1 MANSNKKEHST
12 VGRRDFMKK
21 LGVGAGAVGLGF
33 AGLNAAVIGTDG
45 FKDLDEMMTS
55 PLAERELPFWV
66 KEVDEPTVKIDWD
79 NMEIFHGP
87 ENTLFNPASWENP
100 QDYYDIYNRNIAS
113 TKKNVQEN
121 VPGLSLKDRAL
132 ADANCWGWGGRSGA
146 DLAPPWTGAD
156 VKANPKWEH
165 PTMFY
170 TPEDYGVEKHQG
182 TPEENSKMLRSA
194 GRIMGASDM
203 GFVKLDE
210 KTKKLL
216 WGKITYEDVEKGY
229 AEPENNKFVLPNKEL
244 WAVCSVIPQSL
255 WMQQYSERMS
265 WASSNTM
272 SYSRANI
279 YGNRMSV
286 FLRGLGYQAYG
297 GDTESMGR
305 SVGFG
310 IMAGLGEYGRAGIL
324 VSPKYGTDI
333 RTILI
338 TITDLPLAVTKP
350 IDAGITKFCETCKKC
365 GEMCPSGAISMKDKP
380 FWGGDEPWQ
389 AKGIK
394 GWYMDAKKCYS
405 YMLGGEPDCS
415 RCQTVCP
422 FTKFDEAVLHDLIK
436 LSIGTTPILNTA
448 IRKLDD
454 VFGYGEQ
461 PDLSKTPWDLDP
473 MDIPLYGLDKS
484 RS

>member
-1 MANSNKKEHST
+1 MVNKKHHST
-12 VGRRDFMKK
+12 VGRRDFMKL
-21 LGVGAGAVGLGF
+21 LGVGAGAVGLG
-33 AGLNAAVIGTDG
+33 AARVSAAG
-45 FKDLDEMMTS
+45 FKDLDEMTAS
-55 PLAERELPFWV
+55 PIAERKLPFWV
-66 KEVDEPTVKIDWD
+66 KEVDEPTVQIDWE
-79 NMEIFHGP
+79 NMEVFPGP
-87 ENTLFNPASWENP
+87 EHTLFNPASWENP
-100 QDYYDIYNRNIAS
+100 KDYMDIYNRNIES
-113 TKKNVQEN
+113 TKKNVQNN

-146 DLAPPWTGAD
+146 DLAAPWAGAD

-182 TPEENSKMLRSA
+182 TPEENSKMLRVA
-194 GRIMGASDM
+194 GRIMGAADM
-203 GFVKLDE
+203 GFVKIDD

-216 WGKITYEDVEKGY
+216 WGKIIFEDVEKGY
-229 AEPENNKFVLPNKEL
+229 AEPEKNKFVLPNKDL
-244 WAVCSVIPQSL
+244 WAVCSLVPQSL

-279 YGNRMSV
+279 YGNRLSV

-297 GDTESMGR
+297 GDTESVGR
-305 SVGFG
+305 LVGFG
-310 IMAGLGEYGRAGIL
+310 LMAGLGEYGRAGIL

-333 RTILI
+333 RTVMV

-365 GEMCPSGAISMKDKP
+365 GEMCPSGAISMEDKP
-380 FWGGDEPWQ
+380 FWGGDKPWQ

-394 GWYMDAKKCYS
+394 GWYMDAKKCYT

-422 FTKFDEAVLHDLIK
+422 FTKFDEAVIHDLIK
-436 LSIGTTPILNTA
+436 LSIGTTPALNSA
-448 IRKLDD
+448 IRKMDD
-454 VFGYGEQ
+454 VFGYGAQ

>member
-1 MANSNKKEHST
+1 MANSNKKDHSS

-21 LGVGAGAVGLGF
+21 LGLGAGAVGLGF
-33 AGLNAAVIGTDG
+33 TGLNASGIGADG

-55 PLAERELPFWV
+55 PLAERDLPFWV
-66 KEVDEPTVKIDWD
+66 KEVDEPTVEIDWD

-100 QDYYDIYNRNIAS
+100 QDYMDIYNRNIAT
-113 TKKNVQEN
+113 TKKNVQDN

-146 DLAPPWTGAD
+146 DLASPWTGAD
-156 VKANPKWEH
+156 VKANPMWEH
-165 PTMFY
+165 PTMYY

-216 WGKITYEDVEKGY
+216 WGKITFEDVEKGY
-229 AEPENNKFVLPNKEL
+229 AEPENNKFVLPNKDL

-279 YGNRMSV
+279 YGNRLSV

-310 IMAGLGEYGRAGIL
+310 VMAGLGEYGRAGIL

-333 RTILI
+333 RTVLI

-365 GEMCPSGAISMKDKP
+365 GEMCPSGAISMEEKP
-380 FWGGDEPWQ
+380 FWGGGAKYQ

-405 YMLGGEPDCS
+405 FMLGGEPDCS

-436 LSIGTTPILNTA
+436 LSIGTAPMLNSA
-448 IRKLDD
+448 IRKMDD
-454 VFGYGEQ
+454 VFGYGEE

>member
-1 MANSNKKEHST
+1 MAKSKKKYHST
-12 VGRRDFMKK
+12 LDRRDFMKM
-21 LGVGAGAVGLGF
+21 LGVGVGAVGISATGLG
-33 AGLNAAVIGTDG
+33 AAG
-45 FKDLDEMMTS
+45 FKDLDKMMDS
-55 PLAERELPFWV
+55 PLAERKLPFWV

-79 NMEIFHGP
+79 NMEIFQGP

-100 QDYYDIYNRNIAS
+100 KDYQDIYLRNIES
-113 TKKNVQEN
+113 TKKNVQNN

-146 DLAPPWTGAD
+146 DLAPPWAGAD
-156 VKANPKWEH
+156 VKANPMWEH
-165 PTMFY
+165 PTMYY

-182 TPEENSKMLRSA
+182 TPEENSKMLRTA
-194 GRIMGASDM
+194 GRIMGAADM
-203 GFVKLDE
+203 GFVKLDD
-210 KTKKLL
+210 KIKKLL
-216 WGKITYEDVEKGY
+216 WGKITFEDVERGY
-229 AEPENNKFVLPNKEL
+229 AEPEKNKFVLPNKDL
-244 WAVCSVIPQSL
+244 WAVCSLVPQSL

-297 GDTESMGR
+297 GDTEAIGR
-305 SVGFG
+305 LVGFG
-310 IMAGLGEYGRAGIL
+310 VMAGLGEYGRAGIL

-333 RTILI
+333 RTILV

-365 GEMCPSGAISMKDKP
+365 GEMCPSGAISMEDKP
-380 FWGGDEPWQ
+380 FWGGDAAWQ

-422 FTKFDEAVLHDLIK
+422 FTKFDEAVIHDLIK
-436 LSIGTTPILNTA
+436 LSIGTTPALNKA
-448 IRKLDD
+448 IRKMDD
-454 VFGYGEQ
+454 LFGYGKE
-461 PDLSKTPWDLDP
+461 PNLNETPWDLDP

>member
-1 MANSNKKEHST
+1 MAKSKKENHSSL
-12 VGRRDFMKK
+12 GRRDFMKM
-21 LGVGAGAVGLGF
+21 LGVGAGAVGLGAVGF
-33 AGLNAAVIGTDG
+33 GAAAG
-45 FKDLDEMMTS
+45 FKDMDEMMAS
-55 PLAERELPFWV
+55 PIAERDLPFWV
-66 KEVDEPTVKIDWD
+66 KEVDEPTVEIDWE
-79 NMEIFHGP
+79 NMERFHGP

-100 QDYYDIYNRNIAS
+100 KDYFDIYNRNIET

-121 VPGLSLKDRAL
+121 VVGLSLKDRAL

-146 DLAPPWTGAD
+146 DLAAPWAGAD
-156 VKANPKWEH
+156 VKANPQWEH
-165 PTMFY
+165 PTMYY

-194 GRIMGASDM
+194 GRIMGAADM
-203 GFVKLDE
+203 GFVKLDD

-216 WGKITYEDVEKGY
+216 WGKITFEDVEKGY
-229 AEPENNKFVLPNKEL
+229 AEPEKNKFVLPNKDL
-244 WAVCSVIPQSL
+244 WAVCSLVPQSL

-279 YGNRMSV
+279 YGNRLSV

-297 GDTESMGR
+297 GDTESIGR
-305 SVGFG
+305 LVGFG
-310 IMAGLGEYGRAGIL
+310 VMAGLGEYGRAGIL

-333 RTILI
+333 RTVMV

-365 GEMCPSGAISMKDKP
+365 GEMCPSGAISMEEKP
-380 FWGGDEPWQ
+380 FWGGDEAWQ

-405 YMLGGEPDCS
+405 FMLGGEPDCS

-422 FTKFDEAVLHDLIK
+422 FTKFDDAVLHDLVK
-436 LSIGTTPILNTA
+436 LSIGTTPQLNAA
-448 IRKLDD
+448 IRKMDD
-454 VFGYGEQ
+454 VFGYGKE
-461 PDLSKTPWDLDP
+461 PDLSKSPWDLDP

>member
-1 MANSNKKEHST
+1 MGNSNKKNQSA

-21 LGVGAGAVGLGF
+21 LGVGAGAFGLGF
-33 AGLNAAVIGTDG
+33 AGLNAAGFGADG

-55 PLAERELPFWV
+55 PLAERDLPFWV
-66 KEVDEPTVKIDWD
+66 KEVDEPTVEIDWE

-100 QDYYDIYNRNIAS
+100 QDYMDIYNKNIAT
-113 TKKNVQEN
+113 TKKNVQDN

-146 DLAPPWTGAD
+146 DLASPWAGAD

-165 PTMFY
+165 PTMYY
-170 TPEDYGVEKHQG
+170 TPEDYGVPKHQG

-216 WGKITYEDVEKGY
+216 WGKITFEDVEKGY
-229 AEPENNKFVLPNKEL
+229 AEPENNKFVLPNKDL
-244 WAVCSVIPQSL
+244 WTICSVIPQSL
-255 WMQQYSERMS
+255 WMQQYSERMC
-265 WASSNTM
+265 WAFINTM

-279 YGNRMSV
+279 YGNRLSV

-310 IMAGLGEYGRAGIL
+310 VMSGLGEYGRAGIL

-333 RTILI
+333 RTVLI

-365 GEMCPSGAISMKDKP
+365 GEMCPSGAISMEEKP
-380 FWGGDEPWQ
+380 FWGGGAPWQ

-405 YMLGGEPDCS
+405 FMLGGEPDCS

-436 LSIGTTPILNTA
+436 LSIGTAPMLNSA
-448 IRKLDD
+448 IRKMDD
-454 VFGYGEQ
+454 VFGYGEE